1 MKKITIFI
9 ALLLINF
16 NILTIRNFYL
26 LTFTIFSNILYLI
39 FFIKVLKKYKM
50 NNNLL
55 FTFFTNYIL
64 NQSLYIFF
72 NYFKDYKI
80 SLCISIALFITTYYI
95 IYKFKK
101 FKYYQLLVFPYLI
114 LNLIFIFMSLKYLV

>member
-1 MKKITIFI
+1 
-9 ALLLINF
+9 
-16 NILTIRNFYL
+16 
-26 LTFTIFSNILYLI
+26 
-39 FFIKVLKKYKM
+39 M